1 MVGVFVRLKLRLIA
15 GNLKGTG
22 GRRAGFLFS
31 LIAALVVAIAG
42 FYLLAAPRAV
52 DPGLAADLGI
62 IFFSAILTM
71 WIAGP
76 LLMFGLDDT
85 LDPARLALFPLRTG
99 QLARG
104 LLASS
109 AVGIWPL
116 ASLFAMTGAVFGVG
130 RSVTGVLLGIV
141 GVPIAFACCLVVS
154 RLVTTGLSGVLRSRR
169 GRDVLAVAVILVVL
183 GTQVPGLLLNSGLN
197 IGLEVIAGLAG
208 VLRWT
213 PTGMVVH
220 AMADG
225 GLVGLAEIVAVALF
239 TAACA
244 WLWIVALKAALVR
257 PDASSQSGGSVR
269 RSRFGGVLPEGVV
282 GAVAAKE
289 LKYARRDPRGRVA
302 WASILAV
309 VVIMIFSTRNTTG
322 EEPTVWM
329 GIFPVWLGGLVMALQ
344 ATNSFGIDGRAL
356 WMNAVVYAK
365 PEALRSDLAG
375 RHLAVCLIGFPLIA
389 VTAVA
394 TGLLTRPEWILPA
407 ALVGWG
413 VMGLVFA
420 VGSFTSVYIPYTQPE
435 RINAFTGA
443 APGQGGQA
451 FLSSIGS
458 MVGGGVLSLPV
469 LIPVMAGHVWVSAL
483 MPVLGFGLAWLAR
496 RRASVIG
503 LRRMPELLADVSKP
517 T

>member
-1 MVGVFVRLKLRLIA
+1 MVGLFVRLKLRLVA
-15 GNLKGTG
+15 GSLKGTG
-22 GRRAGFLFS
+22 GRRAGFVFS
-31 LIAALVVAIAG
+31 LIAGLLVAIVG
-42 FYLLAAPRAV
+42 FFFLGAPRILE
-52 DPGLAADLGI
+52 PGMAADIGI
-62 IFFSAILTM
+62 IFYTAILTM

-109 AVGIWPL
+109 AVGIWPI
-116 ASLFAMTGAVFGVG
+116 ASLFAMTGVIFGVG

-154 RLVTTGLSGVLRSRR
+154 RLVTTGLSGVLRTRR
-169 GRDVLAVAVILVVL
+169 GRDVLAVAVILVVV
-183 GTQVPGLLLNSGLN
+183 GTQVPGLLLNTGLN
-197 IGLEVIAGLAG
+197 IGPEAIAGLAD

-220 AMADG
+220 GIADG
-225 GLVGLAEIVAVALF
+225 GLVGLAEVIAVALF
-239 TAACA
+239 TAGCA
-244 WLWIVALKAALVR
+244 WLWIIALKAALVR
-257 PDASSQSGGSVR
+257 PDASSQGGGSVR
-269 RSRFGGVLPEGVV
+269 RSRFGGLLPEGVL

-289 LKYARRDPRGRVA
+289 LKYARRDPRGRVT
-302 WASILAV
+302 WVSVLA
-309 VVIMIFSTRNTTG
+309 IMIVMIISTRSNTDG
-322 EEPTVWM
+322 GPTVWM
-329 GIFPVWLGGLVMALQ
+329 GVFPVWLGGLVVALQ

-365 PEALRSDLAG
+365 PEALRADLAG
-375 RHLAVCLIGFPLIA
+375 RQLAISVIGVPLLG
-389 VTAVA
+389 VTAVV

-407 ALVGWG
+407 ALTGWG
-413 VMGLVFA
+413 VMGLVFS
-420 VGSFTSVYIPYTQPE
+420 VGSFTSVYMAYTQPE

-451 FLSSIGS
+451 FVSSIGS
-458 MVGGGVLSLPV
+458 MVGGAALSLPV
-469 LIPVMAGHVWVSAL
+469 LIPVMSGFVWVSVL
-483 MPVLGFGLAWLAR
+483 MPFYGFGLAWLAR
-496 RRASVIG
+496 RKASEIG
-503 LRRMPELLADVSKP
+503 LRRMPELMADVSRP